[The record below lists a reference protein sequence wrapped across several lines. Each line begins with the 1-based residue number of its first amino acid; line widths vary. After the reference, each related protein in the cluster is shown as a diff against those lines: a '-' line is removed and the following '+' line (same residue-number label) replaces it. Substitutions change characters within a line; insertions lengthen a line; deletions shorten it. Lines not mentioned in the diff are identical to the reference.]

1 MSDVTATLAISAAL
15 LATYGLL
22 IACTMY
28 CFRLAFLRMD
38 EIVTGVVNG
47 LPVSVK
53 HRWNMLFFSFNAY
66 ANGAAIIQAVFG
78 LGYFQMV
85 GVAGDSAVGTIALVC
100 GAACVWGIVAIVFP
114 AIYLNVYLVSVLRST
129 S

>member
-1 MSDVTATLAISAAL
+1 MSDAAVGLAISVAL

-53 HRWNMLFFSFNAY
+53 HRWNMLFLGFNAY
-66 ANGAAIIQAVFG
+66 ANGAAIIHAVFG
-78 LGYFQMV
+78 LGYFQ
-85 GVAGDSAVGTIALVC
+85 VASIVGDSAVGTIALVC
-100 GAACVWGIVAIVFP
+100 GGACVWGAAAIVFP